1 MKLRKHSGGRTPS
14 AAAQEQIASPRLGM
28 KTGGTFAGRKAPFGD
43 REERMSATAASSGMK
58 NTSVAQLPIEIDID
72 PLLKDIVFSED
83 LEQKKLVMRLLT
95 DIYYNDATAGSIVD
109 IKSSLMFSEFNLGG
123 IMDRKAAQKFHESL
137 ENLNV
142 RNLMPHALIDH
153 DVKGA
158 FVGSLL
164 FNETKKTFVDIMP
177 HGYENC
183 KVDMLPFFNQDPLI
197 TVAFPED
204 VRTTMGVDTPRIKA
218 LREYL
223 GAEVVNQINN
233 AALELD
239 AKSTV
244 YLPRQAFTDSTGVSY
259 YRRILPM
266 YLLEKNLFRGT
277 LVESARRQ
285 RGILHLTL
293 DGGGEW
299 EPTVA
304 DFEMMTQLFQ
314 NADADPLGAIIATR
328 SGISADELRQGG
340 DFWKVTDVWDST
352 LSMKL
357 KALGIS
363 EAFLSGDATFSNQ
376 DTSMSFFIDGIRT
389 QRDLFVRK
397 MLYNRIFPL
406 ISALNGFVL
415 APNGKLTMRGNM
427 LEKIDPMGNIG
438 ILNDGSR
445 LLIPSVHWEKT
456 LKPEGDQQYMD
467 MLQALTEKGVPVPI
481 RALAAAAGFNIER
494 LLADQQGD
502 KELVEELAKY
512 GKEIADIKAKYA
524 PAEGGDDAAM
534 ASAIAG
540 AHYLQNI
547 ANGTRSDVL
556 ARNSGKMM
564 GLAGRDF
571 GEDFEVA
578 GVSHDGRKKYL
589 INQKQGQERANRK
602 IIKQLQ
608 SFRNA
613 NNTHLTQ
620 ATMTP
625 FRG

>member
-1 MKLRKHSGGRTPS
+1 MKLRKRGAG
-14 AAAQEQIASPRLGM
+14 AQIQSPFTSPVAS
-28 KTGGTFAGRKAPFGD
+28 KTQTGGSFAGRRLGAAPEELED
-43 REERMSATAASSGMK
+43 RLAATASGMK

-83 LEQKKLVMRLLT
+83 LEQKKLVMRLFT
-95 DIYYNDATAGSIVD
+95 DIYYNDPTAGSIVD
-109 IKSSLMFSEFNLGG
+109 IKSNLMFSEFNLGG
-123 IMDRKAAQKFHESL
+123 ILDKKAASAFHESL
-137 ENLNV
+137 ENLNI
-142 RNLMPHALIDH
+142 RNLMPHALVDH

-164 FNETKKTFVDIMP
+164 YNENKKAFVDIMP

-197 TVAFPED
+197 TVAFPDD
-204 VRTTMGVDTPRIKA
+204 VRATMGVETPRIKA

-244 YLPRQAFTDSTGVSY
+244 YLPRQAFTNSTGVSY

-376 DTSMSFFIDGIRT
+376 DTSMSFFIDGIRG

-406 ISALNGFVL
+406 ISALNGFVVGQ
-415 APNGKLTMRGNM
+415 NGKLQRRGN
-427 LEKIDPMGNIG
+427 LLDKIDPMGNIG

-481 RALAAAAGFNIER
+481 RAMAAAAGFNIER

-502 KELVEELAKY
+502 KDLVEALAKY
-512 GKEIADIKAKYA
+512 SKEIAEIKTKYG
-524 PAEGGDDAAM
+524 PAEGDDTAM
-534 ASAIAG
+534 ASAMAG
-540 AHYLQNI
+540 AQYLHNI
-547 ANGTRSDVL
+547 KNGTRSDVL
-556 ARNSGKMM
+556 ARSNGKML
-564 GLAGRDF
+564 GLASRDF
-571 GEDFEVA
+571 GEEFEVA
-578 GVSHDGRKKYL
+578 GVTHDGKKRYL
-589 INQKQGQERANRK
+589 FDQKKGQERANRK
-602 IIKQLQ
+602 IVKQIKMIQDQ
-608 SFRNA
+608 G
-613 NNTHLTQ
+613 NTHLSQT
-620 ATMTP
+620 TKTP
-625 FRG
+625 FR

>member
-1 MKLRKHSGGRTPS
+1 MKLRKRGAGAAIHTAPS
-14 AAAQEQIASPRLGM
+14 VAP
-28 KTGGTFAGRKAPFGD
+28 TGAKNTGSFAGRRLGAAPTEL
-43 REERMSATAASSGMK
+43 EERLSATAAVGNGMR

-83 LEQKKLVMRLLT
+83 LEQKKLVMRLFT
-95 DIYYNDATAGSIVD
+95 DIYYNDPTAGSIVD
-109 IKSSLMFSEFNLGG
+109 IKSNLMFSEFNLGG
-123 IMDRKAAQKFHESL
+123 ILDKKVAQAFGESL
-137 ENLNV
+137 ENLNI
-142 RNLMPHALIDH
+142 RNLMPHALVDH

-164 FNETKKTFVDIMP
+164 YNEKKKTFVDVMP

-197 TVAFPED
+197 TVAIPDD
-204 VRTTMGVDTPRIKA
+204 VRATMGVDTPRIKA
-218 LREYL
+218 MREYL
-223 GAEVVNQINN
+223 GAEVIAQINN

-239 AKSTV
+239 AKSTI
-244 YLPRQAFTDSTGVSY
+244 YLPRQAFTNSTGVSY

-376 DTSMSFFIDGIRT
+376 DTSMSFFIDGIRG

-406 ISALNGFVL
+406 ISALNGFVIGQ
-415 APNGKLTMRGNM
+415 NGKLTRRGNQ
-427 LEKIDPMGNIG
+427 LDKIDPMGNIG

-481 RALAAAAGFNIER
+481 RAMAAAAGFNIER

-502 KELVEELAKY
+502 KDLMEELSKY
-512 GKEIADIKAKYA
+512 NKDIADIKAKYG
-524 PAEGGDDAAM
+524 PADGGDDTAM

-540 AHYLQNI
+540 ARYLQNI
-547 ANGTRSDVL
+547 HNGSRSDVL
-556 ARNSGKMM
+556 ARNNGKML
-564 GLAGRDF
+564 GLASRDF
-571 GEDFEVA
+571 GEAFEVA
-578 GVSHDGRKKYL
+578 GTTHDGKMRYLHDQKK
-589 INQKQGQERANRK
+589 GHERANRK
-602 IIKQLQ
+602 IVKQLQ
-608 SFRNA
+608 SIRAA

-620 ATMTP
+620 MTRTP
-625 FRG
+625 FKG